1 MCFLILAVWTQVCL
15 SCWQTVYFHSQ
26 LSLITSLDLFPL
38 LVWFVC
44 SYSARINKTFKSLPL
59 NTLNV
64 GVQLKWRQVW
74 EYENGGRYERHQSEQ
89 GVQQED
95 VQTADPQ
102 NLYYLLG
109 ERWNFDQFF
118 NFYLTAI
125 TICSSPLGS
134 QFNDIQMKVKN
145 CLRMEISLGLEK
157 TWNI

>member
-95 VQTADPQ
+95 VQTALCPQ
-102 NLYYLLG
+102 NLETSKIYITCLGRDGILTNFLISIWLL
-109 ERWNFDQFF
+109 
-118 NFYLTAI
+118 
-125 TICSSPLGS
+125 
-134 QFNDIQMKVKN
+134 
-145 CLRMEISLGLEK
+145 LRSVRHRLAVNLMTFKWRSRIA
-157 TWNI
+157 

>member
-1 MCFLILAVWTQVCL
+1 MVCFLILAVWTQVCL

-95 VQTADPQ
+95 VQTALCPQ
-102 NLYYLLG
+102 NLETPKIYITCLGRDGILTNFLISIWLL
-109 ERWNFDQFF
+109 
-118 NFYLTAI
+118 
-125 TICSSPLGS
+125 
-134 QFNDIQMKVKN
+134 
-145 CLRMEISLGLEK
+145 LRSVRHRLAVNLMTFKWRSRIA
-157 TWNI
+157 

>member
-38 LVWFVC
+38 LVWLVC

-64 GVQLKWRQVW
+64 GVQLRWRQLW

-95 VQTADPQ
+95 VQTALCPQ
-102 NLYYLLG
+102 NLKTPKIYITCLERDGILTNFLISIWLL
-109 ERWNFDQFF
+109 
-118 NFYLTAI
+118 
-125 TICSSPLGS
+125 
-134 QFNDIQMKVKN
+134 
-145 CLRMEISLGLEK
+145 LRSVRHRLAVNLMTFKWRSRIA
-157 TWNI
+157 

>member
-1 MCFLILAVWTQVCL
+1 MVCFLILAVWTQVCL

-38 LVWFVC
+38 LVWFAC

-89 GVQQED
+89 GVQQKD
-95 VQTADPQ
+95 VQTALCPQ
-102 NLYYLLG
+102 NLETPKIYITCLGRDEILTNFLISIWLLF
-109 ERWNFDQFF
+109 RSVRQRLAVNLMTFKWRSRI
-118 NFYLTAI
+118 A
-125 TICSSPLGS
+125 
-134 QFNDIQMKVKN
+134 
-145 CLRMEISLGLEK
+145 
-157 TWNI
+157 

>member
-64 GVQLKWRQVW
+64 GVQLKWRQVR

-95 VQTADPQ
+95 VQTALCPQ
-102 NLYYLLG
+102 NLETSKIYITCLGRDGILTNFLISIWLL
-109 ERWNFDQFF
+109 
-118 NFYLTAI
+118 
-125 TICSSPLGS
+125 
-134 QFNDIQMKVKN
+134 
-145 CLRMEISLGLEK
+145 LRSVRHRLAVNLMTFKWRSRIA
-157 TWNI
+157 

>member
-1 MCFLILAVWTQVCL
+1 MVCFLILAVWTQVCL

-89 GVQQED
+89 VVQQKD
-95 VQTADPQ
+95 VQTALCPQ
-102 NLYYLLG
+102 NLETPKIYITCLGRDEILTNFLISIWLLF
-109 ERWNFDQFF
+109 RSVRHRLAVNLMTFKWRSRI
-118 NFYLTAI
+118 A
-125 TICSSPLGS
+125 
-134 QFNDIQMKVKN
+134 
-145 CLRMEISLGLEK
+145 
-157 TWNI
+157 